1 MKNEKLE
8 KFYADGFKKLNQTLS
23 HKATIDD
30 LLSSKN
36 VDLDELKKSLKQ
48 VSYLAK
54 KERKRDLYEI
64 ILGWMFILS
73 SLFTLYLSKYNSA
86 NYYFLSIP
94 VVLITLI
101 YLLFIFINYGGDT
114 LGGKF
119 ILTLKKLFFLQYN
132 DLEDIITGRK
142 ESTSETPV
150 FKNVFLEK
158 QIKLKIKKIES
169 LLNQVNSTFN

>member
-1 MKNEKLE
+1 
-8 KFYADGFKKLNQTLS
+8 
-23 HKATIDD
+23 
-30 LLSSKN
+30 
-36 VDLDELKKSLKQ
+36 
-48 VSYLAK
+48 
-54 KERKRDLYEI
+54 
-64 ILGWMFILS
+64 
-73 SLFTLYLSKYNSA
+73 
-86 NYYFLSIP
+86 
-94 VVLITLI
+94 
-101 YLLFIFINYGGDT
+101 LLFIFINYGGST